1 MRLLDE
7 LIIIFL
13 VERNLNP
20 KAACLKRREEEKA
33 EDGPKLGPGP
43 HHMIPAPHYP
53 TIPVSVIMCFIPS
66 RGNGRRVLTQYKA

>member
-1 MRLLDE
+1 MVFVLL
-7 LIIIFL
+7 
-13 VERNLNP
+13 ERNLNP

-53 TIPVSVIMCFIPS
+53 TIPVSICCFS
-66 RGNGRRVLTQYKA
+66 H

>member
-1 MRLLDE
+1 M
-7 LIIIFL
+7 FVVFF

-43 HHMIPAPHYP
+43 HHMLSAPHYP
-53 TIPVSVIMCFIPS
+53 NLPVSIFNFY
-66 RGNGRRVLTQYKA
+66 GKNLTFLSKYLF